1 MRFRRSPHLVGF
13 WKDGECL
20 ISNFRTGKVARLT
33 PDLLRVVQ
41 ALDQWSLATDVAR
54 EVALPVGAT
63 RTILRA
69 LVDATLASAC
79 SRLPVEVPDPWRDWD
94 PAAGFFH
101 FSTRGTRFNAD
112 VSAGEHRLVRK
123 AATTPP
129 PAPTMTRAASV
140 RVALPRAQVASPLER
155 LLRSR
160 RTWRRFSSAPVA
172 LADLAD
178 LLRLSVGVQQWG
190 RGPASSRVAL
200 KTAPSGGICHPI
212 EAYVVA
218 TRVTGLKSGI
228 YHYDA
233 AAHDLARL
241 RRGGGPPLI
250 NRFIQAQ
257 PWYGKAS
264 VIVLFTAVFGRT
276 MWRYPVAKAYRN
288 VLLEAGH
295 VCQTFYLLATERGL
309 APFCTHAI
317 DEDAIDAALGV
328 DGVSEGVVY
337 VAGCGRRPK
346 AGWDLGLPNLEW
358 WSDGKHAD

>member
-1 MRFRRSPHLVGF
+1 MGY
-13 WKDGECL
+13 WKGGECVL
-20 ISNFRTGKVARLT
+20 TNFRTGRVARLT
-33 PDLLRVVQ
+33 PDLLSVLQ
-41 ALDQWSLATDVAR
+41 ALDDWTPAAAAAR
-54 EVALPVGAT
+54 AVALPVRAT
-63 RTILRA
+63 RAILQELVAASLADARA
-69 LVDATLASAC
+69 RAVADD
-79 SRLPVEVPDPWRDWD
+79 PDPWEAWD

-101 FSTRGTRFNAD
+101 FSTRQTRFNAD
-112 VSAGEHRLVRK
+112 VSAGERRLAQK
-123 AATTPP
+123 AATAPP
-129 PAPTMTRAASV
+129 PAPTRTRRASV
-140 RVALPRAQVASPLER
+140 RVRLPRAPGNSPLAQV
-155 LLRSR
+155 LRAR
-160 RTWRRFSSAPVA
+160 RTWRRFSPAPVA

-178 LLRLSVGVQQWG
+178 LLQLSVGVQQWA
-190 RGPASSRVAL
+190 RGPARSRIAL
-200 KTAPSGGICHPI
+200 KTSPSGGICHPI

-218 TRVTGLKSGI
+218 TRVAGLARGI

-241 RRGGGPPLI
+241 RKGAGHQLI

-257 PWYGKAS
+257 PWYGKAP
-264 VIVLFTAVFGRT
+264 VVVLFTAVFGRT

-328 DGVSEGVVY
+328 DGVHEGVVY

-346 AGWDLGLPNLEW
+346 AGWDLGLPNLDW
-358 WSDGKHAD
+358 WQA